1 MVVVCCCCWL
11 TLLFA
16 GLLFTHSV
24 KEGPTLTWW
33 EWIFGEN
40 VQGWA
45 GKVFSMIHI
54 CMGVRG
60 RCALYLRCRLG
71 AVHNRACRLW
81 LSRVSSKLYRPSL
94 MITLRFLSHQY
105 ALHHTTSVS
114 FNLGL
119 IP

>member
-60 RCALYLRCRLG
+60 RCVCCTWGVAWVLSTIE
-71 AVHNRACRLW
+71 RAAW
-81 LSRVSSKLYRPSL
+81 SRV
-94 MITLRFLSHQY
+94 
-105 ALHHTTSVS
+105 V
-114 FNLGL
+114 
-119 IP
+119 